1 MSRLFTSEN
10 LSRTTIRIFVEEHCK
25 IKREVRIYLQS
36 ANRKRRFARVSLLRA
51 QPVRSLATDNAGQD
65 PPRTFMYDL
74 IFTLASMVIVMSGQ
88 QVVKMWMSEL
98 KPEKRAALCFS
109 RRCQRESLIKSITNY
124 RFTITTTLSYI
135 IGKLISTV
143 LRAIF

>member
-88 QVVKMWMSEL
+88 QVVKM
-98 KPEKRAALCFS
+98 
-109 RRCQRESLIKSITNY
+109 
-124 RFTITTTLSYI
+124 
-135 IGKLISTV
+135 
-143 LRAIF
+143 